1 MTIREFLR
9 PVLAVALLA
18 SLSACA
24 EASTPDPRPT
34 ATSATPAPSK
44 PANPQPVTAV
54 MMDLIGGNAGRA
66 VEQMGPD
73 TEVTLK
79 DVSGKGRS
87 VEDPVEWKICHTR
100 PGPNQQ
106 ITDYPVILGVVRV
119 AESCAGTALK

>member
-24 EASTPDPRPT
+24 GASTPDPRPT
-34 ATSATPAPSK
+34 ATSATPVPSK
-44 PANPQPVTAV
+44 SANPQPVTAT

>member
-1 MTIREFLR
+1 MTKLLR
-9 PVLAVALLA
+9 PVLTVALLA
-18 SLSACA
+18 SATACA
-24 EASTPDPRPT
+24 GTSVPDRPADTPT
-34 ATSATPAPSK
+34 ASKSAG
-44 PANPQPVTAV
+44 ANPQPVTASMPDV
-54 MMDLIGGNAGRA
+54 TGGNAGRA

-87 VEDPVEWKICHTR
+87 VDDPAEWKICHTR

-119 AESCAGTALK
+119 AESCEGTALK